1 MFKASNQYL
10 SVNNIVRI
18 CQSNSYK
25 FDMIGLFKQQTR
37 VTFNMNFD
45 SPVTEITI
53 RFNFIT
59 LFNNTKLEMVLNGD
73 QVHQVVVKN
82 SGFNNTY

>member
-1 MFKASNQYL
+1 
-10 SVNNIVRI
+10 
-18 CQSNSYK
+18 
-25 FDMIGLFKQQTR
+25 MIGLFKQQTR

-59 LFNNTKLEMVLNGD
+59 LFNNTKLEMVLNGE